1 MAVCKTCG
9 CAIPLGSKSC
19 DMCRA
24 VGAVIPAEPA
34 RGWTPPTGAA
44 SQPPFPAPV
53 TWSAPAVS
61 AVPPADI
68 LKAQKSVRN
77 VYRFIAFVAFL
88 NIGLGALAELGNVD
102 ILQSYFD
109 WFAVGEGVLFLVLAY
124 FIRGG
129 SMIALGIAIGLYVL
143 DTVAFFAQGRFPIIR
158 IAILLYLLKALG
170 SANLLRQHRKALAQ
184 QARAGTTEESRAA

>member
-9 CAIPLGSKSC
+9 CAIPLGSKRC
-19 DMCRA
+19 DMCAA
-24 VGAVIPAEPA
+24 VGAVSPAQPVQGWKPPA
-34 RGWTPPTGAA
+34 DMAAPP
-44 SQPPFPAPV
+44 PPNPV
-53 TWSAPAVS
+53 PGTVPPLAVS
-61 AVPPADI
+61 ADI

-77 VYRFIAFVAFL
+77 VYRFIAFLAFL

-170 SANLLRQHRKALAQ
+170 SANLLRQRRKALAQ
-184 QARAGTTEESRAA
+184 QARPATQEESRAA

>member
-19 DMCRA
+19 DMCAA
-24 VGAVIPAEPA
+24 VGAVSPAQPA
-34 RGWTPPTGAA
+34 QDWRPPADVAGPPPDPVPGTVTPQAA
-44 SQPPFPAPV
+44 
-53 TWSAPAVS
+53 
-61 AVPPADI
+61 PADI

-77 VYRFIAFVAFL
+77 VYRFIAFLAFL

-129 SMIALGIAIGLYVL
+129 SMIALGIAIGLYIL

-170 SANLLRQHRKALAQ
+170 SANLLRQQRKALAQ
-184 QARAGTTEESRAA
+184 QARAATQEESRAA